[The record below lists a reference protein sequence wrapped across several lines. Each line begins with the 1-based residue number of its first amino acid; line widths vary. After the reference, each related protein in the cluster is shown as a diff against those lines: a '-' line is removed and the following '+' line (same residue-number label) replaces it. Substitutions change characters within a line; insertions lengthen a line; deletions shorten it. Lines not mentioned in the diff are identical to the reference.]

1 MRYPVLLSIL
11 LAAPLS
17 AQSLDIPASFDTT
30 INFWSGVVNSDE
42 ASNKQMWAGNSGI
55 APNATEEIYQ
65 RFFERFGPVIKF
77 DLSGVSAEMVND
89 PDFTATLDVMTH
101 GFGADRNV
109 FIGNGATTPPE
120 FADHEGDGITNL
132 VVHALLIDGASSM
145 NRWLANSTSGSLLN
159 WDGSVPTNFAEAT
172 ADSGNFGPAAYEAT
186 PRAITTYVHGWSA
199 TPAVPGATLPN
210 LYGQL
215 TWDITS
221 LVRDWVNGDLP
232 NYGLMIA
239 TDPETSYGEQINMLT
254 METDDRPDSGISQP
268 GDAAPMLRLRIED
281 AVPLVLPERVVA
293 AVRDGEL
300 VIEFPSVSGLT
311 YQVQQSVTLQPG
323 SWTDVG
329 SPVFGTGA
337 LLEIPATLPASGEGV
352 FYRIAVSDD

>member
-1 MRYPVLLSIL
+1 MRYPIL
-11 LAAPLS
+11 VATLFVAPLS
-17 AQSLDIPASFDTT
+17 GQSIDLPATFDTT
-30 INFWSGVVNSDE
+30 IDFWNGVVNSNQ
-42 ASNKQMWAGNSGI
+42 SQNKQMWAGNSGS
-55 APNATEEIYQ
+55 APNASEEIYQ
-65 RFFERFGPVIKF
+65 RFFERFGPVVKF
-77 DLSGVSAEMVND
+77 DLSEVSPELVND
-89 PDFTATLDVMTH
+89 PGFVATLDVMTH

-120 FADHEGDGITNL
+120 FAHHEGDGITNL
-132 VVHALLIDGASSM
+132 VVHALLFEGTPTM

-159 WDGSVPTNFAEAT
+159 WDGSVPTNFALAT
-172 ADSGNFGPAAYEAT
+172 ADSGNFGPSTYEGT
-186 PRAITTYVHGWSA
+186 PRAMATYVHGWNQDP
-199 TPAVPGATLPN
+199 PAPGATLPN
-210 LYGQL
+210 EYGQL

-281 AVPLVLPERVVA
+281 AVPVVLPERVVTT
-293 AVRDGEL
+293 VRDGEL

-311 YQVQQSVTLQPG
+311 YQVQQSGTLQPG
-323 SWTDVG
+323 SWMDVG
-329 SPVFGTGA
+329 SPVSGTGA
-337 LLEIPATLPASGEGV
+337 LLEIPAMLPASGEGV
-352 FYRIAVSDD
+352 FYRLAVSDD

>member
-1 MRYPVLLSIL
+1 MRSSLFLASL

-30 INFWSGVVNSDE
+30 IDFWGGVVNSDQ
-42 ASNKQMWAGNSGI
+42 AANMQMWAGNSGS
-55 APNATEEIYQ
+55 APNASQEIYM

-77 DLSGVSAEMVND
+77 DLSGVSPEMVND
-89 PDFTATLDVMTH
+89 PGFTATLDVMTH

-120 FADHEGDGITNL
+120 FAHHEGDGITNL
-132 VVHALLIDGASSM
+132 VVHALVVEGASSM

-159 WDGSVPTNFAEAT
+159 WDGTVPTNIATAT
-172 ADSGNFGPAAYEAT
+172 ADAGNFGPVVYEAA
-186 PRAITTYVHGWSA
+186 PRAITTYVHGWAA
-199 TPAVPGATLPN
+199 TPVVPGATLPN
-210 LYGQL
+210 QYGQL

-221 LVRDWVNGDLP
+221 LVRDWVNGVLP

-254 METDDRPDSGISQP
+254 METNNRPESGITQP
-268 GDAAPMLRLRIED
+268 GDAAPMLRLSIED
-281 AVPLVLPERVVA
+281 VVPVVLPERVVA
-293 AVRDGEL
+293 AVRAGAL
-300 VIEFPSVSGLT
+300 VIEFPSVNGLT
-311 YQVQQSVTLQPG
+311 YQVQQSTTLQAG

-329 SPVFGTGA
+329 SPVPGTGT
-337 LLEIPATLPASGEGV
+337 LLEIPATLPASGAGV
-352 FYRIAVSDD
+352 FYRLAVSAD